1 MKQYSGQEQLDELD
15 IVILQELQ
23 ADSSLSNVE
32 LARRIDLSAPAT
44 HTRVKRL
51 EQLGFIKQYTAIL
64 DYEKL
69 GYDMLCF
76 IFVSLQMHQTEE
88 VQNFRDVMLGLPEV
102 LECHFVTGD
111 YDYIIKVAIRSRQDL
126 QQFLMDRLTPIPAVA
141 QIHTHIVLDEVKS
154 TTALPLT

>member
-1 MKQYSGQEQLDELD
+1 MKQYSVNDLLDEID
-15 IVILQELQ
+15 IVILRELQ
-23 ADSSLSNVE
+23 ADSSVSNVE

-51 EQLGFIKQYTAIL
+51 EQLGFIKRYTAIL

-76 IFVSLQMHQTEE
+76 IFVSLQMHQIDK
-88 VQNFRDVMLGLPEV
+88 VQNFRDEMLKLPEV
-102 LECHFVTGD
+102 LECHFVTGE
-111 YDYIIKVAIRSRQDL
+111 YDYIIKVAVHSRQDL
-126 QQFLMDRLTPIPAVA
+126 QRFLMDRLTPIPAVA

-154 TTALPLT
+154 TTALPLD